1 MLKVLRS
8 NTKAIVWITV
18 VALALL
24 FGAGSIVDLVTNKKD
39 GRYAGKAFGK
49 PVTFQ
54 EYNQFYR
61 STQLFM
67 PTEKAA
73 DDPEI
78 LRDYTWQNIIYSREA
93 KRKGIKISDDE
104 VQKEIA
110 KILKDQGLV
119 NANEEQYKIWLTRT
133 LHISPREFEEGLRE
147 FMRIQKLLRI
157 QIASFVPPGYDQL
170 TDTKAKEEAAEKQR
184 LDFMTWTSDVNNRA
198 NLEDYLALPE
208 APQEEP
214 SNSDSPEENNP

>member
-1 MLKVLRS
+1 MLKILRS

-18 VALALL
+18 AALALL
-24 FGAGSIVDLVTNKKD
+24 FGAGSIADLVRNKKD
-39 GRYAGKAFGK
+39 GRYAGKVFGK

-54 EYNQFYR
+54 EFNQFYR

-67 PTEKAA
+67 PTEKAV
-73 DDPEI
+73 DDPEV
-78 LRDYTWQNIIYSREA
+78 LRDYTWQNIIYSHEA

-147 FMRIQKLLRI
+147 FMRIQKLLRT

-184 LDFMTWTSDVNNRA
+184 LDFMAWTSDVNKRA
-198 NLEDYLALPE
+198 ALEDYLTLPE
-208 APQEEP
+208 TPQEGP
-214 SNSDSPEENNP
+214 ASPEPQKETP